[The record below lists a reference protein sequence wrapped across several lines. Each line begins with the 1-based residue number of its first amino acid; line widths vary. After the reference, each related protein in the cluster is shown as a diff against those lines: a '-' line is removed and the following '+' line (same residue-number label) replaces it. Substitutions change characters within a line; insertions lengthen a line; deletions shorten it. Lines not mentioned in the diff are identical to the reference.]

1 MENKRIFEYVL
12 PHQEEGSG
20 YLLVTDYQDGREI
33 NRTCIS
39 VQELLRD
46 ILQDSEGDTWSDL
59 QGIFQTDNVKGS
71 DVFRE
76 VREWWID
83 SLWQVVHLSLFPR
96 LYV

>member
-1 MENKRIFEYVL
+1 MEKERYFKYLL
-12 PHQEEGSG
+12 PYQEEGSG
-20 YLLVTDYQDGREI
+20 HLLVTDYQNGREI

-59 QGIFQTDNVKGS
+59 PGIFQTDNVKGS

-76 VREWWID
+76 VREWGID
-83 SLWQVVHLSLFPR
+83 SLWQVVYFSLFHR